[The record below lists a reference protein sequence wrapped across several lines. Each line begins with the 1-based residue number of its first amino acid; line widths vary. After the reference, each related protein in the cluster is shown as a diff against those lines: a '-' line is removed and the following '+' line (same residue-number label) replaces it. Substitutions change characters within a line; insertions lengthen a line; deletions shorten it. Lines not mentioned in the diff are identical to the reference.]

1 MDITYNYIE
10 YYILLYCFESV
21 NVWKVVEHDV
31 RYVATWITIGMKML
45 VNFA

>member
-10 YYILLYCFESV
+10 YYILLYFLESV
-21 NVWKVVEHDV
+21 NISKVVEHDV
-31 RYVATWITIGMKML
+31 RYVATWITIGKKML